1 MKTKFLCY
9 SRSNPNQVVWHY
21 AELEKVGEGV
31 YTYLQQKDQY
41 REEDDMIAIVLQLE
55 DVFFE
60 YGTYNR
66 RFLAD
71 KDVVATGAEVLK
83 NFHRTIE
90 QTMQEGRHLQLLLV
104 RIYEELGLDAAPLIR
119 YREERRLRLQRED
132 EERKRRKEEQR
143 RQVEEQQREQLRL
156 AGTRFLA
163 GEYISSENFIG
174 LCKFKRIP
182 IPLRTHG
189 TLCRSV
195 TELSRNSIR
204 HRRTKGKANPKLDGC
219 FAVVEALYE
228 KLSETMDANIFQ
240 KNADLVNMN

>member
-9 SRSNPNQVVWHY
+9 SRTNHNQVVWHY

-60 YGTYNR
+60 DGTYNR

-204 HRRTKGKANPKLDGC
+204 YSRTKGKAKPKLDGC
-219 FAVVEALYE
+219 FAMAEALYE
-228 KLSETMDANIFQ
+228 KLSETMDANDAEKLIQ
-240 KNADLVNMN
+240 EN

>member
-1 MKTKFLCY
+1 M
-9 SRSNPNQVVWHY
+9 
-21 AELEKVGEGV
+21 

-143 RQVEEQQREQLRL
+143 RQVEEHVSWNFCVTGTVQAQLSRTVTVGRDQVPRWGIHLQREFYRAVQIQADSHTASHTWDPVPKRNRTLPKQYPSQAHERQSQSKTRRMLRCGRSPVRKTL
-156 AGTRFLA
+156 RNNG
-163 GEYISSENFIG
+163 
-174 LCKFKRIP
+174 CK
-182 IPLRTHG
+182 
-189 TLCRSV
+189 
-195 TELSRNSIR
+195 
-204 HRRTKGKANPKLDGC
+204 
-219 FAVVEALYE
+219 Y
-228 KLSETMDANIFQ
+228 
-240 KNADLVNMN
+240 

>member
-1 MKTKFLCY
+1 MYGFLVD
-9 SRSNPNQVVWHY
+9 NETLY
-21 AELEKVGEGV
+21 ARLE
-31 YTYLQQKDQY
+31 YD
-41 REEDDMIAIVLQLE
+41 
-55 DVFFE
+55 
-60 YGTYNR
+60 N
-66 RFLAD
+66 
-71 KDVVATGAEVLK
+71 
-83 NFHRTIE
+83 
-90 QTMQEGRHLQLLLV
+90 
-104 RIYEELGLDAAPLIR
+104 GL
-119 YREERRLRLQRED
+119 ERR
-132 EERKRRKEEQR
+132 K
-143 RQVEEQQREQLRL
+143 EEQQREQLRL

-228 KLSETMDANIFQ
+228 KLSETMDANI
-240 KNADLVNMN
+240 KNKMQTL